1 MVVKVCSLSED
12 HQKEAV
18 ENERRILKKLAKS
31 AHVAHLEEDFMD
43 TDNKKAYL
51 VLERA
56 GDLSLEQLVQQ
67 SPQGLTLEQVK
78 IVSKQLCAAVENLYH
93 NLIVHRDIKPDNIM
107 MTLPE
112 LSLKLIDFNV
122 AHDLA
127 VCPEIKGAC
136 GVRAF
141 SAPETRSF

>member
-1 MVVKVCSLSED
+1 M
-12 HQKEAV
+12 
-18 ENERRILKKLAKS
+18 
-31 AHVAHLEEDFMD
+31 
-43 TDNKKAYL
+43 
-51 VLERA
+51 LERA

-67 SPQGLTLEQVK
+67 SPQGLNLEQVK
-78 IVSKQLCAAVENLYH
+78 IVSKQLCAAVADLYD

-107 MTLPE
+107 MNLPE
-112 LSLKLIDFNV
+112 FTLKLIDFNV

-127 VCPEIKGAC
+127 VSPEIKGAC